1 MFLLT
6 RDGLLNHCC
15 VETPVIC
22 QPVRKF
28 DMLTLVALHTMCSIL
43 FFLSEFG
50 ILVGNAIGEQFS
62 KGDKTRCGTDVKR
75 SKKCV

>member
-15 VETPVIC
+15 VKPPVIC

-43 FFLSEFG
+43 FFLSEFWHFG
-50 ILVGNAIGEQFS
+50 GECNRRAIF
-62 KGDKTRCGTDVKR
+62 KGGQN
-75 SKKCV
+75 